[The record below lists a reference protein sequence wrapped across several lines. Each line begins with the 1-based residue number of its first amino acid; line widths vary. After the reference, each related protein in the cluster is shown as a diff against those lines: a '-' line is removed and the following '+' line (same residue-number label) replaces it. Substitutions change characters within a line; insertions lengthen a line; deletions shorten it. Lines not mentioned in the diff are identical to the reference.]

1 MFYFNTLNLKQ
12 ISGGNQVKQGDFGST
27 FTYKLANEKN
37 RELNAFDQKTA
48 YVNLVLDNNIIFS
61 TTVIVDD
68 STVTFNIDK
77 AIPTGLYFLEIKIDS
92 YIFPSDRQTIILVT
106 AGAVAYDLKE
116 LVPNYD
122 TNMTITGILSDL
134 SQKGIDITNLRSKID
149 EVQLE
154 TTAQLAKTIRLDE
167 SNLSL
172 NNFNENDRAIIQGL
186 AEGEINAVLGIGN
199 VKRENIADKAI
210 TPEKTSFIDATNL
223 FISNEVQVGKTIGTN
238 GQVESDSVRWLG
250 GYVPVSAEEKL
261 SISSGA
267 YRIHYYNK
275 SRSPVGSRSGSNS
288 GTVTVAPDVSI
299 QFMRISGDNT
309 NLYDKIMLNR
319 GGELLPFRPYGIMKK
334 EHLPEDKG
342 LLLGEVEPK
351 HTNFF
356 HIPNNLL
363 NLNTVLIG
371 KSVDLAGNIIDD
383 PIRWLSDFIEVGYE
397 NKVFSI
403 TKDTYRI
410 GYYDKNFNFLNRVG
424 ITGSNLINLNIP
436 KDDPRK
442 YIRIAGTINPEIV
455 MLNRGSTLLPWESGA
470 VVLKKQYTPSDL
482 QQIDT
487 KQIMEQVRKEMKGQL
502 TQYQPSFPKLTFE
515 TVTTGWSIPKWL
527 SADGEVIY
535 GNSGKELLQ
544 SFDEWKTLIRIGKP
558 LDYEVSGMRELGDGE
573 LLVSTLRDES
583 INVKSKV
590 YKTVGYDRNN
600 PKATTF
606 KEVLEAD
613 SAQSNIN
620 NWWGFSVYENI
631 VTISDYGLKGA
642 QGAKNVWVSTDY
654 GETFKLI
661 FNQHTIG
668 QEVAGAPPYTN
679 TAHMHTAAYDPYFN
693 RIWVVVGDNPNTATY
708 YSDDMGT
715 SWTFVKGSSIMQ
727 YTGILAL
734 PNAVLFGSD
743 RNPNGVHVYHRG
755 NKSEMPV
762 IEPLL
767 LVNDSKIITHVFQL
781 PFKKDWNPATPT
793 YFASEGISASGG
805 RTVVI
810 GTVDGKTANLMFEG
824 DLSGP
829 YSGNMRCPL
838 GPTAQGNIVSYMDD
852 SSISGYRI
860 VKAKAP
866 TWSRV

>member
-1 MFYFNTLNLKQ
+1 MRISGDNLNLYDKVMLNR
-12 ISGGNQVKQGDFGST
+12 GG
-27 FTYKLANEKN
+27 
-37 RELNAFDQKTA
+37 ELLPFRP
-48 YVNLVLDNNIIFS
+48 YGIIKKEHLPE
-61 TTVIVDD
+61 DE
-68 STVTFNIDK
+68 
-77 AIPTGLYFLEIKIDS
+77 GLL
-92 YIFPSDRQTIILVT
+92 L
-106 AGAVAYDLKE
+106 G
-116 LVPNYD
+116 
-122 TNMTITGILSDL
+122 
-134 SQKGIDITNLRSKID
+134 
-149 EVQLE
+149 EVE
-154 TTAQLAKTIRLDE
+154 
-167 SNLSL
+167 
-172 NNFNENDRAIIQGL
+172 
-186 AEGEINAVLGIGN
+186 
-199 VKRENIADKAI
+199 RENIADKAI
-210 TPEKTSFIDATNL
+210 TPEKTSFIDTTNL

-250 GYVPVSAEEKL
+250 GYIPVSPGEIL
-261 SISSGA
+261 SITPGS
-267 YRIHYYNK
+267 YRIQYYNK
-275 SRSPVGSRSGSNS
+275 SRSPVGTRSGATG
-288 GTVTVAPDVSI
+288 GTFTVVPDGSI
-299 QFMRISGDNT
+299 RFIRVSGDNS
-309 NLYDKIMLNR
+309 NQYDKIMLNR
-319 GGELLPFRPYGIMKK
+319 GGELLPFRPYGIIKQ
-334 EHLPEDKG
+334 EHLPENKEM
-342 LLLGEVEPK
+342 LLGDGSVEPK

-371 KSVDLAGNIIDD
+371 KSVDVDGSVINDS
-383 PIRWLSDFIEVGYE
+383 IRWLGDFIEVGYG
-397 NKVFSI
+397 NDVLSI
-403 TKDTYRI
+403 TKDSYRI
-410 GYYDKNFNFLNRVG
+410 GRYDKDFNFLSRGG
-424 ITGSNLINLNIP
+424 ITSSNLIELSISAYNP
-436 KDDPRK
+436 TK
-442 YIRIAGTINPEIV
+442 YIRISGAINSEIV

-470 VVLKKQYTPSDL
+470 VVLKKQYMPSDL

-487 KQIMEQVRKEMKGQL
+487 EQIMEQVRKEMKGQL

-515 TVTTGWSIPKWL
+515 TVSTGWRTPKWM

-535 GNSGKELLQ
+535 GNYGKELLQ
-544 SFDEWKTLIRIGKP
+544 SFDEWETQTRIGEP
-558 LDYEVSGMRELGDGE
+558 LDYEISGMRVLGDGE
-573 LLVSTLRDES
+573 LLVSTLREES

-590 YKTVGYDRNN
+590 FKTVGYDRNN
-600 PKATTF
+600 PEATTF

-642 QGAKNVWVSTDY
+642 EGAKNVWVSTDY
-654 GETFKLI
+654 GETFTMI
-661 FNQHTIG
+661 FNQHLIG
-668 QEVAGAPPYTN
+668 QQVEGAPPYTD

-715 SWTFVKGSSIMQ
+715 SWTFVEGSTVVQ

-767 LVNDSKIITHVFQL
+767 LVNDSKVITHVFQM

-793 YFASEGISASGG
+793 YFASEGISAAGG

-810 GTVDGKTANLMFEG
+810 GTVDGNTANLMFEA
-824 DLSGP
+824 DLSGL

-838 GPTAQGNIVSYMDD
+838 GPTAQGNIVSYIED
-852 SSISGYRI
+852 SSIVGYRT